1 MTSCDYDYMNFIAS
15 VLKVKR
21 NWLYL
26 NYWIPIREEIP
37 IEVAISLLWN
47 AFIHFFCKEWKVR
60 YHYCTEWCKYKKDLK
75 ICNSLIYLDDKTRSF
90 TLFKYVCMYV
100 FAIDK
105 KSLKIV
111 DSLILQS
118 EKLSNKYS
126 LQGWFIIQTCEQNN
140 L

>member
-1 MTSCDYDYMNFIAS
+1 M
-15 VLKVKR
+15 
-21 NWLYL
+21 
-26 NYWIPIREEIP
+26 
-37 IEVAISLLWN
+37 
-47 AFIHFFCKEWKVR
+47 H
-60 YHYCTEWCKYKKDLK
+60 KKDLK
-75 ICNSLIYLDDKTRSF
+75 ICNGLIYLDDKTRSF

-126 LQGWFIIQTCEQNN
+126 LQG
-140 L
+140 